1 MEAIAV
7 RFFLKYWGVE
17 FLFLIYF
24 IIVVWEH
31 QGGSFVESFEK
42 KTVLNCSLYFKRKK
56 NCLTQLFIL
65 LPEFEKS
72 AELLKPI
79 L

>member
-1 MEAIAV
+1 M
-7 RFFLKYWGVE
+7 LGVE
-17 FLFLIYF
+17 FLCLAYF

-31 QGGSFVESFEK
+31 QGGSFVESSEK
-42 KTVLNCSLYFKRKK
+42 KTVLNCSLYFKKEEK
-56 NCLTQLFIL
+56 LFDAVIIL

-72 AELLKPI
+72 AELSKPI